1 VTNSRV
7 FGSVAL
13 SMLAVAALVVA
24 PAIAAPG
31 DLTPEQRALKTAI
44 GKLDSQLPLTAAD
57 HTALKKAASAR
68 KLEQLRVCGD
78 PGNMPLSDINRAGY
92 GNKIIELVAK
102 EMGTEVHYFWRPYLE
117 RGITRQTFEVN
128 ECDVLLDM
136 PVGFE
141 RILTTTPL
149 YKTTYVLAYRNDR
162 GIDISNLDD
171 PKLHE
176 LKIGVFQTSGLRSAL
191 TKRGIIKNV
200 SLHVLSHNADLKP
213 ENQPYQQ
220 VKKVLDGKLD
230 VAGIWGPFAGW
241 LKAQGEPLT
250 IQPVNMW
257 EDEIPQEFEI
267 AIGLRNIDWIL
278 KYKFDLALEAR
289 KAEIEKILRDFGVP
303 LVQCSKCVVQ
313 GDLPQ
318 HGIYTVPLQES
329 TDQRAGPTPA
339 VAPDQ
344 LVTQE
349 RVETW
354 LADGADL
361 DTELANAVLA
371 ADIARIKFLL
381 TKGAD
386 LNKRDSQGYTAL
398 QSAARQRKPK
408 LIADLIALKADADA
422 TDTDGYTAL
431 HHAVLRNSPEA
442 IKALIEGGADANKM
456 TSNGYTPLAL
466 AILEDHYKSAAA
478 LVEAGAD
485 VNTPIGEAKLTP
497 LMLTC
502 GKEGNKLHLG
512 AGKHR
517 VEKWNPKDP
526 GILEIAR
533 ALIDKGANVNA
544 VSDSGVTALIL
555 AASHNNTPV
564 VGLLAQ
570 ASADVNAKTKDGKT
584 AVDLAKA
591 NGNDAV
597 VSLLRLLEQAGS
609 N

>member
-1 VTNSRV
+1 
-7 FGSVAL
+7 
-13 SMLAVAALVVA
+13 M
-24 PAIAAPG
+24 
-31 DLTPEQRALKTAI
+31 TPEERALKAAI
-44 GKLDSQLPLTAAD
+44 GKLDSQLTLTAAD

-78 PGNMPLSDINRAGY
+78 PGNLPLSDIDRAGF

-136 PVGFE
+136 PVGFD

-149 YKTTYVLAYRNDR
+149 YKTTYVLAWRNDR
-162 GIDISNLDD
+162 GIDIANLDD
-171 PKLHE
+171 PKLHD

-191 TKRGIIKNV
+191 TKRGVIKNV

-220 VKKVLDGKLD
+220 VKKVLNGDLD
-230 VAGIWGPFAGW
+230 IAAVWGPFAGW
-241 LKAQGEPLT
+241 LKAKGEPLT
-250 IQPVNMW
+250 IKPVNLW

-289 KAEIEKILRDFGVP
+289 KSEIETILRDYGVP

-318 HGIYTVPLQES
+318 HGIYTVPLQE
-329 TDQRAGPTPA
+329 AEAKGTPPP

-344 LVTQE
+344 LVTNE
-349 RVETW
+349 RVEAW
-354 LADGADL
+354 LADGSDI

-371 ADIARIKFLL
+371 ADIERIKFLIS
-381 TKGAD
+381 KGAD
-386 LNKRDSQGYTAL
+386 LNKRDGQGYSAL

-408 LIADLIALKADADA
+408 LIADLIALKADVNA
-422 TDTDGYTAL
+422 TDQDGYTAL
-431 HHAVLRNSPEA
+431 HHAVLRNSPDA
-442 IKALIEGGADANKM
+442 VQALVQGGADANKA
-456 TSNGYTPLAL
+456 TAKGFTPLAL
-466 AILEDHYKSAAA
+466 AILEDHYKSAAT
-478 LVEAGAD
+478 LIESGAD
-485 VNTPIGEAKLTP
+485 VNTPIGGSKLTP
-497 LMLTC
+497 LMLAS

-512 AGKHR
+512 AGKQR

-526 GILEIAR
+526 GVLEISR
-533 ALIDKGANVNA
+533 ALIEKGANVNA
-544 VSDSGVTALIL
+544 VSETGVTALIL
-555 AASHNNTPV
+555 AASHNNTPI

-570 ASADVNAKTKDGKT
+570 SGADVNVKTKDGKT
-584 AVDLAKA
+584 AAELAKA

-597 VSLLRLLEQAGS
+597 VSLLRLLDQAGT
-609 N
+609 NN